1 MNCFWDCFGEI
12 LFNPIFEHELMRI
25 RRSVLHKKCSLA
37 CPLEVCKI
45 SDLLENFKDGFML
58 GKFGLVYDCIMK
70 EHGFINF
77 AFILPLHLVMLHQE
91 HCKLI
96 FIALHRSW

>member
-1 MNCFWDCFGEI
+1 MVFGDCFGEFVFI
-12 LFNPIFEHELMRI
+12 PIFEQELIGI
-25 RRSVLHKKCSLA
+25 RRSSLHKKCSLA

-45 SDLLENFKDGFML
+45 SNLLENFKDGFML

-96 FIALHRSW
+96 VIALHRSW